1 MNSILPKQRSSPFE
15 LSSHGAKLFKQ
26 MYDEPIHAAGD
37 LPNTNLVKSLSY
49 LRNSLAQEISIC

>member
-1 MNSILPKQRSSPFE
+1 MNSVLPKQRSSSFE

-37 LPNTNLVKSLSY
+37 LQHTSLVES
-49 LRNSLAQEISIC
+49 